1 MLFEIWGNEDEDE
14 IIRQLHRIDDRGKLS
29 VRQMLK
35 PIFHKPTFK
44 YYSKSMGWS
53 IFTKEKIAEAV
64 LRIGSNHFFPKDA
77 QTEEFVAIAVKKF
90 FNKRIISPSFF
101 EISDKNFLKTINSNE
116 AFPQKPKNDF
126 EDA

>member
-1 MLFEIWGNEDEDE
+1 
-14 IIRQLHRIDDRGKLS
+14 
-29 VRQMLK
+29 MLK